1 MLVCIGAFVQIHPGA
16 TLEFKLDFES
26 SGVATVK
33 MTVPGTI
40 IEVCTVLRCAVV
52 CCGAGQSASCLS
64 HTRRGRVGWG
74 GLADGDVE
82 DSSVR
87 Q

>member
-1 MLVCIGAFVQIHPGA
+1 MLVCIVAFVQIHPGA

-40 IEVCTVLRCAVV
+40 IEVCTVLRCAVA
-52 CCGAGQSASCLS
+52 CCGAGQGGFMSLS
-64 HTRRGRVGWG
+64 HTARAGSGRVG
-74 GLADGDVE
+74 
-82 DSSVR
+82 
-87 Q
+87 